1 MKTRAEIEA
10 AEQEMFDRRWYDR
23 SRLLAPADPR
33 EASDAGSEE
42 HRRLIEEKY
51 GVENLGPYTDHEW
64 GVLYGKHAA
73 LRWVL
78 DDEATW
84 DSEWLGDT

>member
-10 AEQEMFDRRWYDR
+10 AQQEMFDRRWYDR
-23 SRLLAPADPR
+23 SRMIVANVDPR
-33 EASDAGSEE
+33 DASDAGSEG
-42 HRRLIEEKY
+42 RRLIEEKY

-64 GVLYGKHAA
+64 AELEGKHAA

-78 DDEATW
+78 DDAATW
-84 DSEWLGDT
+84 DSDWLGDT